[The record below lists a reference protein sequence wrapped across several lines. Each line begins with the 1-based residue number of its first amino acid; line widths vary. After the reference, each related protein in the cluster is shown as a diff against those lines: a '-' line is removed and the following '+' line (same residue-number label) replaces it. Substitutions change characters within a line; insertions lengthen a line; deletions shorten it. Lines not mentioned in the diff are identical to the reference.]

1 MAQGLPQPRQKRHL
15 LIFPGHSS
23 LSQEVTFED
32 PGTPTPSATRPA
44 SILTHRDIHTSY
56 DETHRIPYNPDDPE
70 RTDIPL
76 SPFNT
81 TQTTQSQPT
90 PLPQGAGAGA
100 VDSTI
105 HLANFSWKRGGR
117 YTRLESLKYDDTS
130 PTGFDS
136 QKLFSHSP
144 DSNATLFS
152 PLSNT
157 ESPASSSFF
166 KSPTLGLYPP
176 SPAFS
181 RKLKQHPFMTGCEPP
196 QWRNMA
202 VHVVLCG
209 LAYPV
214 LLASVIVAQ
223 GKTLFWARLFVG
235 VGSSLLGLMLGVSL
249 TVSGRRML
257 EAATWATII
266 HQSRAADCP
275 GVRLKDLAA
284 QSDDPYSALP
294 ALRLLWDRH
303 SYPGTARSH
312 RRSYDSKPW
321 TLVILFFVANILV
334 AGALSFAFARIADIS
349 VLVLHQHET
358 YYEVAVT
365 GDLTDTNIQRA
376 AALQPTFE
384 NFLITWT
391 LAPFSSHG
399 GLPAVVS
406 FQWKNDS
413 VYFSEVILPQLL
425 PNGSGFGTFDTA
437 STAPSINVNTSLS
450 QTATSVP
457 STGVEVGS
465 VLRFP
470 RWGIRIKCAKITDPV
485 DIVPISKNNLTYLY
499 TPRDTLRPLFDWF
512 SLPFPAELEQVLNS
526 SVLVPGDTVPGGLD
540 LTSIAIAATFSDNGV
555 AHSLKSTPIN
565 WGDDGTGFMTV
576 ENVLVRLNTSF
587 APNGSFSVTGPN
599 SVPDQNGKPTFIGYD
614 AAVCVELYEPWI
626 LEVYHSSAGLPN
638 SLRIVDKAAIVKDD
652 VGVREALIGD
662 RLTDPAVKR
671 QLNSTGLGAVYIA
684 GHQNSANQIL
694 KDNGRDSFYVPSPT
708 LVSFT
713 GGHGANGYTQLS
725 AEFYGKARA
734 LADGSNVLPYF
745 VGSALTLARSYPDS
759 VIAKIVIS
767 NVGIAITLAVVL
779 LMGLISAF
787 FVPKLPMDAPR
798 RGFDLYSWM
807 SAFHS
812 RELIAQRNSGIDK
825 DMDLEEIVARVGEL
839 RFRHVGS

>member
-1 MAQGLPQPRQKRHL
+1 M
-15 LIFPGHSS
+15 
-23 LSQEVTFED
+23 
-32 PGTPTPSATRPA
+32 
-44 SILTHRDIHTSY
+44 
-56 DETHRIPYNPDDPE
+56 
-70 RTDIPL
+70 DIPL

-90 PLPQGAGAGA
+90 PLPPGAGA
-100 VDSTI
+100 VDSAI
-105 HLANFSWKRGGR
+105 HLANFSWKRGGK

-130 PTGFDS
+130 PTEFDS
-136 QKLFSHSP
+136 QKLFSYSP
-144 DSNATLFS
+144 DSNVTLFS

-157 ESPASSSFF
+157 ESSASSSFF

-214 LLASVIVAQ
+214 LLAFVIVAQ
-223 GKTLFWARLFVG
+223 GKTLFWARLSVG

-249 TVSGRRML
+249 TVLGRRML

-275 GVRLKDLAA
+275 GVRLRDLAA

-312 RRSYDSKPW
+312 RRSYDSRSW

-334 AGALSFAFARIADIS
+334 AGALSFAFARIVDIS

-365 GDLTDTNIQRA
+365 GDLTDTNIQQA
-376 AALQPTFE
+376 AALQPAFE

-399 GLPAVVS
+399 SLPAVVS
-406 FQWKNDS
+406 FEWNNDP
-413 VYFSEVILPQLL
+413 VYFSEVIFSQLL

-437 STAPSINVNTSLS
+437 STAPSINVNTSLL
-450 QTATSVP
+450 QTANSVP

-499 TPRDTLRPLFDWF
+499 TPRDTLRPLFDGF
-512 SLPFPAELEQVLNS
+512 SLPFPAVLEQVLDS
-526 SVLVPGDTVPGGLD
+526 SVLAPGDTLPDRLD
-540 LTSIAIAATFSDNGV
+540 LTSIAIAATFFDNGV
-555 AHSLKSTPIN
+555 AHSFKSTPIN
-565 WGDDGTGFMTV
+565 LGDDGTGFMTV

-587 APNGSFSVTGPN
+587 APNGSFSVTGPD
-599 SVPDQNGKPTFIGYD
+599 SIPDQNGTLTFIGYD
-614 AAVCVELYEPWI
+614 AAVCLELYEPWI
-626 LEVYHSSAGLPN
+626 LEVYNSSAGLPN

-652 VGVREALIGD
+652 VNSGVRETLIGD

-671 QLNSTGLGAVYIA
+671 QLNSTGSKPVYIA
-684 GHQNSANQIL
+684 GHQNSVNQIL

-713 GGHGANGYTQLS
+713 GGHGVYGYTQLS

-745 VGSALTLARSYPDS
+745 VGSASTLARSYPDS
-759 VIAKIVIS
+759 VVTKTVIL
-767 NVGIAITLAVVL
+767 NVGMAITLAVVL
-779 LMGLISAF
+779 FMGLISAF

-812 RELIAQRNSGIDK
+812 HELIAERRSGIDK

-839 RFRHVGS
+839 RFRHVGSYQRDQNIWDENN